1 MVKEYVNSVVYEITL
16 KDHGVAILQN
26 FAVTGHRRASAA
38 VLREGGCPLSDAADV
53 GRNLKGFVATFVTP
67 QGGT

>member
-1 MVKEYVNSVVYEITL
+1 MSRRQVL
-16 KDHGVAILQN
+16 ALAILTAEQN
-26 FAVTGHRRASAA
+26 FAVTGHRRAGAA